1 MRKLNLLLLSCFF
14 VVVNLLA
21 QDLEKPGAY
30 MTAMDNAHKEMDQK
44 YMAYM
49 SASSHGKRAKK
60 VEKLRL
66 QVVESIS
73 NTKSKV
79 LDLPLYKG
87 DNSLRQLN
95 VDYINICYTIFN
107 EDYAKI
113 VNTEEIAEQ
122 SFDEMQA
129 YLLLKEKVDEKLK
142 EATDKIN
149 KGTEAF
155 AAKYNVTLVDGEKS
169 KLAKKM
175 ETAGKVNKYYKPI
188 HLIFFKCNWQDEA
201 LTKALNEGR
210 LTDVEQSRSS
220 VIKYAEEGLLAL
232 KAQQPYEGDPVLIE
246 ACKQVLLAYKGI
258 AEKETPV
265 TIDYHLKKE
274 NFEKIKKA
282 FEAKPQS
289 DRTKEDVAA
298 YNKAVNEF
306 NAAVNQSNQA
316 SANANKKR
324 TEGFKAWDD
333 AVKNFFDKFTPYYR

>member
-1 MRKLNLLLLSCFF
+1 MRKMNLLLLSCFVF
-14 VVVNLLA
+14 VSTLIA
-21 QDLEKPGAY
+21 QDLEKPGMY
-30 MTAMDNAHKEMDQK
+30 MTAMENAHKEMDQK

-49 SASSHGKRAKK
+49 SAASHGKRAKK

-73 NTKSKV
+73 NAKSKV
-79 LDLPLYKG
+79 LELPLYKG
-87 DNSLRQLN
+87 DNSLRQIN
-95 VDYINICYTIFN
+95 VDYINICYTVFN

-129 YLLLKEKVDEKLK
+129 YLLMKEKVDEKLK
-142 EATDKIN
+142 EASDKIN

-155 AAKYNVTLVDGEKS
+155 AAKYNVTLIDGEKS
-169 KLAKKM
+169 KFAKKM
-175 ETAGKVNKYYKPI
+175 EIAGKVNKYYKPI

-220 VIKYAEEGLLAL
+220 VIKYADEGLLAL
-232 KAQQPYEGDPVLIE
+232 KAIQPYEGDPILLE

-282 FEAKPQS
+282 YEAKPQS

-316 SANANKKR
+316 SNMANKKR
-324 TEGFKAWDD
+324 SEGFKAWED
-333 AVKNFFDKFTPYYR
+333 AVKTFFDKYTPYYR